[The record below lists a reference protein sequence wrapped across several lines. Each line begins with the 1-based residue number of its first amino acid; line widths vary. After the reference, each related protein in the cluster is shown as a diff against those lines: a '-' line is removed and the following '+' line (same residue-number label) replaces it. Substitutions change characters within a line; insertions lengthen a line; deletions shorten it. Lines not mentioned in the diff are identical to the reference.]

1 MPSPSHVKILAQAE
15 AMGLKLS
22 SDGKSWE
29 PINQLAIETL
39 QPKIMKAKQDSTS
52 EIIELVI
59 FTIFGIACLTGFL
72 FSVFTGGALTD
83 SIYSVLVSLFFLS
96 FALFSLTPLYFHLTQ
111 SEENNAPHIVRT
123 SHPVILNGQQLRK
136 QKEERIMGIFGTFG
150 LSFLLM
156 FVIIAI
162 VVAIAI
168 AIIVILLLHLL
179 QGMGGGGW

>member
-1 MPSPSHVKILAQAE
+1 MPSPSRVKILAQAE

-39 QPKIMKAKQDSTS
+39 QPKIMKSNQDSTS

-59 FTIFGIACLTGFL
+59 FTSFGIACLTGFL
-72 FSVFTGGALTD
+72 FSVSTGGAQD
-83 SIYSVLVSLFFLS
+83 SIFSVLVSLFFLS

-136 QKEERIMGIFGTFG
+136 QKEERIMGIFGTIG

-162 VVAIAI
+162 VVAIAT
-168 AIIVILLLHLL
+168 AIIVISLLYLL

>member
-1 MPSPSHVKILAQAE
+1 MPRPSRVKILAQAE

-29 PINQLAIETL
+29 PINQLAIGTL
-39 QPKIMKAKQDSTS
+39 QPKTMKAKQDSTS

-59 FTIFGIACLTGFL
+59 FTIFGIACLIGFL
-72 FSVFTGGALTD
+72 YSVFRGALTD
-83 SIYSVLVSLFFLS
+83 SIFSVLVSLFFLS

-136 QKEERIMGIFGTFG
+136 QKEERIMGIFGTIG

-162 VVAIAI
+162 VVAIAT
-168 AIIVILLLHLL
+168 AIIVILFLYLI